1 MARSY
6 GQRNY
11 GQPRKPYLRLRCI
24 LSRSPAGVSPGRAS
38 VVVLRQPELLVQVVD
53 FLRLYRLSPELQ
65 TLASRLRGAA
75 KPDPGGVR
83 LHLRGLVG
91 SQDAVVAAAVAHAQ
105 HPHVFILHDKDEAAY
120 FLSDLQHLLPEG
132 PDALLFPSSY
142 KRPYQFDE
150 TENANVLMRAEALN
164 RLNTTR
170 AATTGNSV
178 FIVTYPEALTEK
190 VINRQSL
197 VKNTF
202 NAKVGDKLDVNFL
215 GELLGEY
222 DFEKTDFV
230 YEAGQYAVRGGI
242 VDVFSYANELPFRL
256 ELFGDEIESI
266 RTFNPETQLSVE
278 ARPSI
283 SIIPNVQTK
292 MLQETREAFFE
303 FLPRTACI
311 WAKDVRQTLDVVTE
325 LYEKAEANFQQM
337 LSEAGGMQIVSKPS
351 DLFESGKNFKKLLD
365 EFAVVEFG
373 KRFHFKNAETFQF
386 AAKPQPSFNKEFE
399 RMVKNL
405 KENQLRN
412 FTTIITAD
420 TVRQAD
426 RLRTIFDELD
436 NNVKFQHLLLA
447 LREGFMDE
455 QLELAV
461 YTDHQLF
468 ERYYRA
474 QETRK
479 FSKKKALTL
488 RELKTL
494 QPGDYVTHQD
504 YGIARFAGLTQVEI
518 NGQIQEAIR
527 LVYRDDDLLTVSIHS
542 LHKIAKYSGAEGT
555 PPTMS
560 KLGSPEWENKKKS
573 VKKKVKDIAA
583 DLIRLYAKRKTAPG
597 FAFSPDDFMQ
607 AELESSFIYEDTPD
621 QAKATEDVKQDM
633 QQPHPMDRLICGDV
647 GFGKTE
653 IAIRAA
659 FKAVANGKQAAVLV
673 PTTILAM
680 QHYKTFRDRLATLP
694 VTVEYINRFKS
705 TKQIKETL
713 QRVAEG
719 KTDIL
724 IGTHRLTNKDIVFKD
739 LGLLII
745 DEEQKFGV
753 KTKDKLKELKVNV
766 DTLTLSATPIPRTLH
781 FSLMG
786 ARDLS
791 VIATPPPNRQPVQTE
806 LHVFD
811 EILIRDAVAREL
823 KRGGQVFFV
832 HNRVKDIEEM
842 AGTILRLVPDAKITY
857 AHGQMEG
864 ELLEKRMMKFVEGE
878 YDVLVSTN
886 IIESGLDIPN
896 ANTIIINRAHL
907 AGLSDLHQMR
917 GRVGR
922 SNRKAYCYLLTP
934 PVAQLPADARK
945 RLSTLEE
952 FSDLGAG
959 FNVAMRDLDIRGA
972 GNLLGGEQSG
982 FINDLGYETYHQIL
996 DEAVTELKET
1006 EFRDLF
1012 LGDSNQRL
1020 QLAAGAARNHECN
1033 VETDQQVLI
1042 PEQYV
1047 SNVSERLQL
1056 YAKLDRAQK
1065 PEDLRKL
1072 LASMVDRF
1080 GPLPPEVAQLA
1091 DIVRLRWQASVLG
1104 FTKITLK
1111 RDTLKGFLPA
1121 DGDHQAYFQGEQF
1134 GTILN
1139 YVQTHARTASLKE
1152 KKEQLIV
1159 TFEEV
1164 KSIQQAKRVLSELG
1178 SEETVAA

>member
-1 MARSY
+1 M
-6 GQRNY
+6 
-11 GQPRKPYLRLRCI
+11 
-24 LSRSPAGVSPGRAS
+24 
-38 VVVLRQPELLVQVVD
+38 QVAD

-65 TLASRLRGAA
+65 TLAARLRDAI
-75 KPDPGGVR
+75 KPATAEGRPR

-91 SQDAVVAAAVAHAQ
+91 SQDAVVAAAVAQPQ
-105 HPHVFILHDKDEAAY
+105 HPHLFILHDKEEAAY

-132 PDALLFPSSY
+132 PEVLLFPSSY
-142 KRPYQFDE
+142 KRAYQFDE

-278 ARPSI
+278 PRPSI

-292 MLQETREAFFE
+292 MLHETREAFFD

-311 WAKDVRQTLDVVTE
+311 WVKDVRQTLDVVSE
-325 LYEKAEANFQQM
+325 LFEKAEANFQQM
-337 LSEAGGMQIVSKPS
+337 LAEAHGVQIVSKPA
-351 DLFESGKNFKKLLD
+351 DLFETGKNFRKLLD

-399 RMVKNL
+399 RMAKNL
-405 KENQLRN
+405 RENQLRN
-412 FTTIITAD
+412 FTTIIASD

-436 NNVKFQHLLLA
+436 NNVQFQHLLLA
-447 LREGFMDE
+447 LREGFVDE

-504 YGIARFAGLTQVEI
+504 YGIARFAGLTQVDI

-527 LVYRDDDLLTVSIHS
+527 LVYRDDDVLTVSIHA
-542 LHKIAKYSGAEGT
+542 LHKIAKYSGQEGS

-597 FAFSPDDFMQ
+597 FAFSVDGFLQ

-621 QAKATEDVKQDM
+621 QAKATEDVKNDM
-633 QQPHPMDRLICGDV
+633 QQPHPMDRLVCGDV

-653 IAIRAA
+653 VAIRAA
-659 FKAVANGKQAAVLV
+659 FKAVVDGKQAAILV

-713 QRVAEG
+713 GRVAEG

-724 IGTHRLTNKDIVFKD
+724 IGTHRLTNKDIKFKD

-791 VIATPPPNRQPVQTE
+791 VIATPPPNRQPVNTE

-832 HNRVKDIEEM
+832 HNRVKDLDEQAAM
-842 AGTILRLVPDAKITY
+842 ILRMVPDARITTI
-857 AHGQMEG
+857 HGQMEG
-864 ELLEKRMMKFVEGE
+864 DLLEKRMMKFVEGE

-886 IIESGLDIPN
+886 LIESGLDIPN

-907 AGLSDLHQMR
+907 HGLSDLHQMR

-934 PVAQLPADARK
+934 PVANLPSDARK

-1012 LGDSNQRL
+1012 LGDSAQRL
-1020 QLAAGAARNHECN
+1020 QMAAGAGRSQECN

-1042 PEQYV
+1042 PEKYV

-1065 PEDLRKL
+1065 PEELRKL

-1080 GPLPPEVAQLA
+1080 GPLPPEVEQLA
-1091 DIVRLRWQASVLG
+1091 DIVRLRWQACKVG

-1111 RDTLKGFLPA
+1111 RDTLKGYLAA
-1121 DGDHQAYFQGEQF
+1121 DDDHKAYFQGEQF

-1139 YVQTHARTASLKE
+1139 YVQTHPRTAKLKE
-1152 KKEQLIV
+1152 HKEQLIV
-1159 TFEEV
+1159 TFDEV
-1164 KSIQQAKRVLSELG
+1164 RSIQQAKRVLSELG
-1178 SEETVAA
+1178 SEEAVTA